1 MPWRGLR
8 VCPLVCYD
16 LRFPVYSR
24 RRPGLDYDL
33 LIYVANWPA
42 PRADAWRALLP
53 ARAIENQAYVVG
65 VNRVGTDGM
74 NMSYAGD
81 SMALDFRGRSLA
93 QAGEVPGVITVE
105 LSAGAAAG
113 LPGEVPRAPGR
124 RPLQPGPVRVV
135 LPPMKKTT
143 RVNHPP
149 AVEVPAGQPAA
160 RRADL
165 PVGQVRVRHAGGHRA
180 VPARRAP
187 GFFYSRASNPTTRQL
202 EKLLAEL
209 QGREDCL
216 VTASGVGAVA
226 QTLLTLTKQGDHV
239 LCFVETYNPSRY
251 LIRRLLRRFGVTHTM
266 LSIEDQ
272 AGIER
277 VLAAQPTR
285 LVFFESPTNPVTK
298 IADIAAITR
307 LARAAG
313 ALTVLDN
320 TFAGFHQHGE
330 FDIDLFVHSLT
341 KYASGTGDVMGGAV
355 IGRSELIRAMRTDF
369 GVLGGTLDPHA
380 AFLIL
385 RGLKTYFVRYQAQ
398 CASAAR
404 IAQQLAAHPAV
415 ARVHYPGLARAS
427 AARAGRAADA
437 GLRQHR
443 HPRPQGRRGRGA
455 ALCRLAAAVRACR
468 KPGLDRVA
476 GDYRADDGRA

>member
-1 MPWRGLR
+1 
-8 VCPLVCYD
+8 
-16 LRFPVYSR
+16 
-24 RRPGLDYDL
+24 
-33 LIYVANWPA
+33 
-42 PRADAWRALLP
+42 
-53 ARAIENQAYVVG
+53 
-65 VNRVGTDGM
+65 
-74 NMSYAGD
+74 
-81 SMALDFRGRSLA
+81 
-93 QAGEVPGVITVE
+93 
-105 LSAGAAAG
+105 
-113 LPGEVPRAPGR
+113 
-124 RPLQPGPVRVV
+124 
-135 LPPMKKTT
+135 MKKST

-149 AVEVPAGQPAA
+149 VVEVPAGNQPLVAPIYQSVKFEFDTVEDTEQFL
-160 RRADL
+160 RGER
-165 PVGQVRVRHAGGHRA
+165 
-180 VPARRAP
+180 P

-239 LCFVETYNPSRY
+239 LCFVETYNPTRY
-251 LIRRLLRRFGVTHTM
+251 LIRRLLRRFGVSHTM
-266 LSIEDQ
+266 LSIADN

-277 VLAAQPTR
+277 TLAAQPTR

-313 ALTVLDN
+313 ALSVLDN
-320 TFAGFHQHGE
+320 TFAGFHQHGAFE
-330 FDIDLFVHSLT
+330 LDVFVHSLT

-355 IGRSELIRAMRTDF
+355 IARSELIRAMRTDF

-404 IAQQLAAHPAV
+404 IAQQLATHPRV
-415 ARVHYPGLARAS
+415 ARVHYPGLASHPQHALAAQQMQEFGSIVSFDLKGGAGAARRFADSLQLFALAASLGSTESLAITAQMMGGRELSAEQQRAS
-427 AARAGRAADA
+427 GITEGTIRLSVGLEDPEDLEEDVHRALEAA
-437 GLRQHR
+437 
-443 HPRPQGRRGRGA
+443 GA
-455 ALCRLAAAVRACR
+455 
-468 KPGLDRVA
+468 
-476 GDYRADDGRA
+476 